1 MRNLSSL
8 CTGLN
13 LRSFPLRLTL
23 ASTTRAQKPQRFVG
37 LLFLMLLGLSLSA
50 ACERSKPPAPTTT
63 MLPPGETLVLY
74 NWPDYMPQ
82 AVLDAFTAEYG
93 IKVDYQAYA
102 SQKEAIDHMRA
113 GKVYDVVI
121 IDNDLIPPLLRDNL
135 LAEIDLSHLAN
146 FKNISAN
153 FRDLAYDPGNQ
164 HTVPFNWGTTGLL
177 VRRDLLSAPITRW
190 ADLWDKRYAGK
201 VAIWALQRP
210 LIPIA
215 LKRLGYS
222 VNSEKPAELEK
233 ALQTLIELKS
243 NIIYVDL
250 DQGSVGPTLVSGKA
264 ILAYGWAYDALTSQ
278 RDNKN
283 IEYVLPHEGTILWG
297 DNLVIPANS
306 PHKAAAELFINF
318 VLRPENGGK
327 IVNELYYANAN
338 EAARAFIKPEILK
351 NPMVFPPDADLKN
364 AEIMMAPSP
373 AGQKL
378 YDEIWKR
385 FLAAAPITPQS
396 APK

>member
-1 MRNLSSL
+1 MFSLWIDLSLGKSSPIQARAL
-8 CTGLN
+8 ATGSAKAQQP
-13 LRSFPLRLTL
+13 RRLWVCL
-23 ASTTRAQKPQRFVG
+23 A
-37 LLFLMLLGLSLSA
+37 LMLLSVSLYT
-50 ACERSKPPAPTTT
+50 ACDQSEPTPPPPLPT
-63 MLPPGETLVLY
+63 GETLVLY
-74 NWPDYMPQ
+74 NWPDYLPQ
-82 AVLDAFTAEYG
+82 TVLDAFTAEYG
-93 IKVDYQAYA
+93 IKVDYQMYS
-102 SQKEAIDHMRA
+102 SQKEAVANLRA

-121 IDNDLIPPLLRDNL
+121 IDNDLIPPLLADHL
-135 LAEIDLSHLAN
+135 LAEMNRSHLSN

-153 FRDLAYDPGNQ
+153 FRDLAYDPNNQ

-177 VRRDLLSAPITRW
+177 VRRDLLAAPITRW
-190 ADLWDKRYAGK
+190 ADLWDPRYAGK

-215 LKRLGYS
+215 LKQLGYS

-233 ALQTLIELKS
+233 ALQALIKLKP
-243 NIIYVDL
+243 NVIFVDL

-278 RDNKN
+278 HDNKH
-283 IEYVLPHEGTILWG
+283 IEYVLPREGTILWG

-306 PHKAAAELFINF
+306 PHKTAAELFINF

-338 EAARAFIKPEILK
+338 GAARAFIKPEILA
-351 NPMVFPPDADLKN
+351 NPMVFPPNADLKN

-385 FLAAAPITPQS
+385 FLAAAPVTPD
-396 APK
+396 PKQNR